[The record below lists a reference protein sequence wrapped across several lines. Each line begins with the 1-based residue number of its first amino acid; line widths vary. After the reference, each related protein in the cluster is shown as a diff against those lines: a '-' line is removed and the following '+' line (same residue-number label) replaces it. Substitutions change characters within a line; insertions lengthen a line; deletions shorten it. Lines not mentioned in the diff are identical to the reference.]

1 VQAFGWHTIIIDGHS
16 WPDICGAY
24 EEAARITGR
33 PVMIIAKTIKGK
45 GVASLEDQN
54 GWHGKPLTKED
65 MSLALRELGEVDR
78 SVRGQIPEPDDRTP
92 EVVAANKIELSV
104 YEIGETVATRMAYGN
119 ALKRLFPMFPDM
131 VVLDGEVS
139 NSTHSGVFKTSY
151 PERFFEMYIAEQN
164 MVGAALGLSACNK
177 IPFVSSF
184 AAFLTRAFDQIRM
197 SQYSRANVKFCGSHA
212 GVSIGAD
219 GPSQMGLEDLA
230 MFRAISDSVVL
241 YPADA
246 VATEKCVRAAAEHHG
261 LVYIRTTR
269 NPTPVIYSS
278 EVEFPIGGFKL
289 VKESDD
295 DLVAIVAAG
304 ITLHEALA
312 AFEEL
317 RGEGI
322 RVRLIDLYTIKPID
336 QAALRRAVEDTRGII
351 TVEDHFAEGGLGEA
365 VRSALP
371 DCQLPVYSLAVRKMP
386 KSGKPGE
393 LLDFEEISKKA
404 IIHSVRNLF

>member
-1 VQAFGWHTIIIDGHS
+1 
-16 WPDICGAY
+16 
-24 EEAARITGR
+24 
-33 PVMIIAKTIKGK
+33 
-45 GVASLEDQN
+45 
-54 GWHGKPLTKED
+54 
-65 MSLALRELGEVDR
+65 
-78 SVRGQIPEPDDRTP
+78 
-92 EVVAANKIELSV
+92 
-104 YEIGETVATRMAYGN
+104 
-119 ALKRLFPMFPDM
+119 
-131 VVLDGEVS
+131 VS
-139 NSTHSGVFKTSY
+139 NSTYSSVFQAAY
-151 PERFFEMYIAEQN
+151 PNRFFEMYIAEQN
-164 MVGAALGLSACNK
+164 MVGAALGFSVCNK
-177 IPFVSSF
+177 IPFVSTF

-197 SQYSRANVKFCGSHA
+197 SQYSRANIKICGSHA

-230 MFRAISDSVVL
+230 MFRSVLDSVVL
-241 YPADA
+241 YPGDA
-246 VATEKCVRAAAEHHG
+246 VATEKCVQAAAEHHG